1 MQKFIVDLTNEDI
14 TLIADN
20 QLECFVVDSSLG
32 EDNIRMLQQEVVKYN
47 KILLIKGIDACV
59 ACNKLDCDGVLVDL
73 SASEHCAKDVNFARK
88 QIGNKILGVVS
99 RNRRHEAML
108 ISECEPDFVVFKA
121 WEQGIDKVKELVS
134 WYNEMFL
141 IQSSVILEESI
152 EDIKDFDCDIIIGK
166 ASDYKNFCC

>member
-1 MQKFIVDLTNEDI
+1 MQKFIVNITNEDI
-14 TLIADN
+14 ALIADN
-20 QLECFVVDSSLG
+20 RLECFVADTSLG
-32 EDNIRMLQQEVVKYN
+32 EDIVSMLHQEVIKNN
-47 KILLIKGIDACV
+47 KIFLIKGEEACSI
-59 ACNKLDCDGVLVDL
+59 CNKYDCDGVLVDL

-88 QIGNKILGVVS
+88 QVGNKILGVIS

-121 WEQGIDKVKELVS
+121 WEQGIEKVKELVS

-141 IQSSVILEESI
+141 IQSSVILEEQVN
-152 EDIKDFDCDIIIGK
+152 DIKSFDCDIIIGK